1 MLELGEHRQHH
12 PPGRGAGVDGLG
24 CRAQHDAELVELF
37 GQCGELAYLAAEAID
52 AVDQQQLYLA
62 LAGEIESGLQAGPVE
77 LRAGRTPN
85 APTTRQ
91 SRSSGSGPRRSSHG
105 SRDACR
111 LTHGCQGRALRSSAH
126 RYLSPY
132 VMPYTMGMRK
142 TSVYLDEEQAQRLAR
157 LAREE
162 GRPQAEILREAVA
175 AYRSRSSPDRSFALA
190 AGFPRID
197 ADPRPISEIPEGELL
212 EGFGR

>member
-1 MLELGEHRQHH
+1 
-12 PPGRGAGVDGLG
+12 
-24 CRAQHDAELVELF
+24 
-37 GQCGELAYLAAEAID
+37 
-52 AVDQQQLYLA
+52 
-62 LAGEIESGLQAGPVE
+62 
-77 LRAGRTPN
+77 
-85 APTTRQ
+85 
-91 SRSSGSGPRRSSHG
+91 
-105 SRDACR
+105 
-111 LTHGCQGRALRSSAH
+111 
-126 RYLSPY
+126 
-132 VMPYTMGMRK
+132 MPYTMGMRK